1 MRTPTRPR
9 ICTGASSKCRRSN
22 ACLTRSQRSLERHLH
37 AELRLPR
44 VADAL
49 AQEAVEVEQRG
60 RGERVHVVRV
70 VEGIEHLEAGDDLST
85 SQLELTLETP
95 VEREVL
101 VVLAVPVAAAV
112 DVVQNTRRRRD
123 WLRRPPLDAHVQQKL
138 TRQLGVGE
146 DIDLVPDI
154 TVGRAIVKIE
164 IVEVE

>member
-1 MRTPTRPR
+1 MRTPKRPR
-9 ICTGASSKCRRSN
+9 ICTGASSRCRRSN
-22 ACLTRSQRSLERHLH
+22 ASLTRSERSLERHLH

-49 AQEAVEVEQRG
+49 AQEAVEVEQRW
-60 RGERVHVVRV
+60 RRERVHVVRV
-70 VEGIEHLEAGDDLST
+70 VEGVEHLETGNDLSA
-85 SQLELTLETP
+85 SQLELALETP

-101 VVLAVPVAAAV
+101 IVLAIPVAAAV
-112 DVVQNTRRRRD
+112 DIVQHARRRRD
-123 WLRRPPLDAHVQQKL
+123 WLCRPPLDAHVQQKL

-154 TVGRAIVKIE
+154 TVGRAVVKIE